1 MSGTPPDELSPTPL
15 PKIAGRVHLPD
26 LSAAGPGQVV
36 RLDPVQANH
45 LVRVRR
51 AGEGDRV
58 EVFDD
63 AGYRAQG
70 RLQLD
75 PQGVAGVW
83 VEEMTRPG
91 AGQPDEAGGAMLRVA
106 SAVPKGNRADW
117 LVEKLSELGV
127 AEWIPLK
134 TRRAVVVPGANKLE
148 RFERI
153 ARESAKQC
161 EREGVMRIAPVQEI
175 ADVLDVVSA
184 GGCRV
189 CVLSTHR
196 PSRALSDWL
205 RAGDG
210 AMVAF
215 IGPEGDWDR
224 AEEQLFRERGVAA
237 VTLGP
242 TILRVE
248 TAAIAAAVGV
258 MLHVDAERVG

>member
-1 MSGTPPDELSPTPL
+1 MSGTTPELFPTPT
-15 PKIAGRVHLPD
+15 PKIVGRAHLPD
-26 LSAAGPGQVV
+26 LSAVGPGQVV

-51 AGEGDRV
+51 ADDGACV

-63 AGYRAQG
+63 AGYRARG

-75 PQGVAGVW
+75 PQGVAGVMIDE
-83 VEEMTRPG
+83 VAQPG
-91 AGQPDEAGGAMLRVA
+91 SGASGESNRALLRIA

-127 AEWIPLK
+127 SEWIPLR
-134 TRRAVVVPGANKLE
+134 TRRAVVVPGDNKLD
-148 RFERI
+148 RFGRI

-161 EREGVMRIAPVQEI
+161 QREGVMRIGPVREI
-175 ADVLDVVSA
+175 TDVLDLIAA
-184 GGCRV
+184 GGCRA
-189 CVLSTHR
+189 CVLSTRR
-196 PSRALSDWL
+196 PSRALADWL

-210 AMVAF
+210 PMMGF
-215 IGPEGDWDR
+215 IGPEGDWDPS
-224 AEEQLFRERGVAA
+224 EEQLFKERGIAA

-248 TAAIAAAVGV
+248 TAAVAAAVGV
-258 MLHVDAERVG
+258 MLHVDSERVG